1 MKFIKT
7 DFADA
12 WLIEP
17 NYFADNR
24 GAFMVPYEKR
34 EFEANG
40 ITGEFVQ
47 DNYSFS
53 APIGTLRGLHL
64 QKPPFAQAKLVR
76 VTRGA
81 VYDVIVDIRKDSPT
95 YLQWQGFELSAEN
108 RLMLYVPRGFLHGFV
123 TRVENTEFTYKV
135 DNFYSPAHED
145 GVIWNDAQLRIDWNI
160 SEPILSAKDER
171 LGSLKNLLS
180 QHQ

>member
-7 DFADA
+7 IFDKA

-34 EFEANG
+34 EYAEHG
-40 ITGEFVQ
+40 IEGEFVQ

-53 APIGTLRGLHL
+53 VPVGTLRGLHL
-64 QKPPFAQAKLVR
+64 QLPPFEQAKLVR

-81 VYDVIVDIRKDSPT
+81 VYDVIVDLRVASPT
-95 YLQWQGFELSAEN
+95 YLQWQGFELNTDN
-108 RLMLYVPRGFLHGFV
+108 RSMLYVPRGF
-123 TRVENTEFTYKV
+123 
-135 DNFYSPAHED
+135 
-145 GVIWNDAQLRIDWNI
+145 
-160 SEPILSAKDER
+160 
-171 LGSLKNLLS
+171 
-180 QHQ
+180 

>member
-7 DFADA
+7 NFDNA

-34 EFEANG
+34 EFATQG

-47 DNYSFS
+47 DNYSLS
-53 APIGTLRGLHL
+53 VPKGTLRGLHL

-81 VYDVIVDIRKDSPT
+81 VYDVIVDVRADSPT
-95 YLQWQGFELSAEN
+95 YLKWQGFELTADN
-108 RLMLYVPRGFLHGFV
+108 RLMLYVPRGFLHGFC
-123 TRVENTEFTYKV
+123 TLTENTEFTYKV

-145 GVIWNDAQLRIDWNI
+145 GVIWNDPALNIDWPVVA
-160 SEPILSAKDER
+160 PILSVKDAV
-171 LGSLKNLLS
+171 LGQLAELVL
-180 QHQ
+180 